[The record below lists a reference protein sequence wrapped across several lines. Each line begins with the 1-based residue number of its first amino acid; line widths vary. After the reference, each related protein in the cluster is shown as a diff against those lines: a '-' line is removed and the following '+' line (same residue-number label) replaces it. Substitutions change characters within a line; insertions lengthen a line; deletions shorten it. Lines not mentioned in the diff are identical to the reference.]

1 MLFWKLNQRK
11 FNNKIL
17 NTCKAP
23 MLRQARNQKG
33 EEEELPYPLFKMQNK
48 VS

>member
-1 MLFWKLNQRK
+1 MANKMLFWKLNQRK

-23 MLRQARNQKG
+23 MLRQARN
-33 EEEELPYPLFKMQNK
+33 
-48 VS
+48 